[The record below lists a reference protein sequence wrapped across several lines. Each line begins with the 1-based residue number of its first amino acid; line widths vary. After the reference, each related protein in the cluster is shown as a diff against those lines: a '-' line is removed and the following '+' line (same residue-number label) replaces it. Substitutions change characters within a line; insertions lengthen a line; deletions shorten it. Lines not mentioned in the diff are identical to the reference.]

1 LIDATST
8 DVCIGFGRQHT
19 RRTVHT
25 RRLLTHLFA
34 RVRRRVASL
43 SLRAWHACTRQLPP
57 GSPSATAVPPPLP
70 PAPAP
75 PPPPPPMPHTPRADW
90 RYADDGGSLG
100 DAESPP
106 GDPKSSLGG
115 GDLPPAAAA
124 AAASP
129 YAEAMKREVQQVAR
143 RLVEWMDG
151 LSTSKREV
159 RRLRMHHASCKPRG
173 CSCRASRTISFA
185 GRRRLAAPPPEER
198 RRCGVGLSASPTWPN
213 ESIDPNSD
221 RSPHA

>member
-1 LIDATST
+1 
-8 DVCIGFGRQHT
+8 
-19 RRTVHT
+19 
-25 RRLLTHLFA
+25 
-34 RVRRRVASL
+34 
-43 SLRAWHACTRQLPP
+43 
-57 GSPSATAVPPPLP
+57 
-70 PAPAP
+70 
-75 PPPPPPMPHTPRADW
+75 MPHTPRADW